1 MERRLLYFYNK
12 NHNYDEIIAFL
23 NMYENISFSKVQ
35 SNVLIAYSDITMTID
50 DFAKLREFILEEI
63 LVDFVG
69 LFVPKNLDISLDDLI
84 IGFKKVNYRVYSI
97 EDFITEIC
105 LEKVS
110 LLQVKLKSYYYNLI
124 GVENINTV
132 VGFIEN
138 NFNAS
143 QTSKKIF
150 LHRNTLNYRLENFIN
165 KTEID
170 IKKFKNGLAIYLLFK
185 R

>member
-23 NMYENISFSKVQ
+23 NMYENVSFSKVQ
-35 SNVLIAYSDITMTID
+35 CNVLIAYSDLTMTID
-50 DFAKLREFILEEI
+50 DFSKLREFLLEEI

-143 QTSKKIF
+143 QTSKKLF